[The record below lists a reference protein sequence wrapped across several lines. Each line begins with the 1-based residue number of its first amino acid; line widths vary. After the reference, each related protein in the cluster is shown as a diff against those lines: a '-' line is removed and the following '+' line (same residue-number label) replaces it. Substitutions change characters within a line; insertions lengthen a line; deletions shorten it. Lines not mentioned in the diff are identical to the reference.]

1 MIQNELSLVRYPS
14 AAELAPKLCKGAYP
28 LSFRLETSRAK
39 LIIRTLAQWIPATK
53 RTKVRCDFDVDL
65 SGGRLEARS
74 RADRS
79 TGVIDMGL
87 KSVRCFIAALGA
99 ALLCASTTFAQDN
112 LGTLEQRA
120 ACTPDAFRLC
130 GRYMPD
136 PAGVESCL
144 RQRTADLSDAC
155 RSVFE
160 QSAVQ
165 QGQMS
170 DSRPRRR

>member
-1 MIQNELSLVRYPS
+1 MIQHELSLVRYRS
-14 AAELAPKLCKGAYP
+14 AAELAAKLCKGVCS
-28 LSFRLETSRAK
+28 LSLRLETSRAK

-53 RTKVRCDFDVDL
+53 WTKVRCDSDVDL
-65 SGGRLEARS
+65 SGGRREARS
-74 RADRS
+74 PADRS
-79 TGVIDMGL
+79 MGVIDMGL
-87 KSVRCFIAALGA
+87 KSVRSFIVAFGA
-99 ALLCASTTFAQDN
+99 ALLCASTTFAQEN

-136 PAGVESCL
+136 PEGVESCL

-165 QGQMS
+165 QDQIS
-170 DSRPRRR
+170 DPHPRRR

>member
-1 MIQNELSLVRYPS
+1 
-14 AAELAPKLCKGAYP
+14 
-28 LSFRLETSRAK
+28 
-39 LIIRTLAQWIPATK
+39 
-53 RTKVRCDFDVDL
+53 
-65 SGGRLEARS
+65 
-74 RADRS
+74 
-79 TGVIDMGL
+79 MGL
-87 KSVRCFIAALGA
+87 KSVRSFVAAMGA
-99 ALLCASTTFAQDN
+99 AFVCASTTFAQDN

-130 GRYMPD
+130 GRYIPD

-160 QSAVQ
+160 SAVQ
-165 QGQMS
+165 QDQMS